1 MAMFNSYVKLPEGT
15 SFPFYPY
22 DCVTVSMWCCPA
34 SGFHWFG
41 CVSGGP
47 RCSRSRSIKGSC
59 FGRTPTISTCT
70 AHTSKDVYTY
80 VHPPCICICV
90 CVCIYIYVCVCSLSL
105 SRIHTYTYTLYN
117 LYTHT
122 YTHVLYYVY
131 IYIYICVCIVYVC
144 ICICMC
150 MCICISI
157 CVYVYESWFFIKCTV
172 CLNQYQPSYSGG
184 VFPANVSMGHRK
196 TIQDGQAKRCGPLL
210 WNDQSTSMH

>member
-1 MAMFNSYVKLPEGT
+1 MGAAVYPLLNKHNYWKISILNRKIHYKWLCSIAMLNYQRVLHFRFIPT
-15 SFPFYPY
+15 
-22 DCVTVSMWCCPA
+22 TVSMWCCPA

-90 CVCIYIYVCVCSLSL
+90 CVYIYIYVCVCMLSLSL

-131 IYIYICVCIVYVC
+131 I
-144 ICICMC
+144 
-150 MCICISI
+150 
-157 CVYVYESWFFIKCTV
+157 
-172 CLNQYQPSYSGG
+172 
-184 VFPANVSMGHRK
+184 
-196 TIQDGQAKRCGPLL
+196 
-210 WNDQSTSMH
+210 